1 MSLKILQVA
10 LFNVTLDNKADLEKD
25 GKCEVNFSRPFIKIS
40 GTPPGAKPL
49 KISPLCNVNVLH
61 YSLFFDILGT
71 ICSDYNG
78 DLVMFAIPV
87 RVP

>member
-10 LFNVTLDNKADLEKD
+10 FFNVTLDNKADLEKD

-40 GTPPGAKPL
+40 GTPPGTKPL
-49 KISPLCNVNVLH
+49 KISPPSNVNVLY

-71 ICSDYNG
+71 ICSDHNG